1 MKNELYIKAS
11 ITNCP
16 ELAVMNKQL
25 IIDEEHSNKMSVHEL
40 ENRMINFISEG
51 YEAYLL
57 LEDSITAGYCLF
69 RPEIDHIYIRQFFI
83 KSEYRRKGAGKRFI
97 TWMKHNVWKEKELV
111 IDVLCNNTNGIDF
124 WRSIGFLDYCIT
136 MKMK

>member
-1 MKNELYIKAS
+1 MKNESYIKAS
-11 ITNCP
+11 KVNCP

-25 IIDEEHSNKMSVHEL
+25 IVDEGHSNKMSVHEL
-40 ENRMINFISEG
+40 ENRMINFISEN

-57 LEDSITAGYCLF
+57 IEDSITAGYCLF
-69 RPEIDHIYIRQFFI
+69 RPEVDHIYIRQLFI
-83 KSEYRRKGAGKRFI
+83 KSEHRRKGAGKRFI
-97 TWMKHNVWKEKELV
+97 NCMKYNVCKEEELV
-111 IDVLCNNTNGIDF
+111 IEVLCNNRNGVNF